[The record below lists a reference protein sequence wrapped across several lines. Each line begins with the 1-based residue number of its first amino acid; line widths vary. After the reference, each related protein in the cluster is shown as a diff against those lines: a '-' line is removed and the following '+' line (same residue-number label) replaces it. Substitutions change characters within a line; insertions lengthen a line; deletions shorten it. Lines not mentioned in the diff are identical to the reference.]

1 MAEPAST
8 LAAGDAGPAGSVGT
22 VETQY
27 LDLPDPVRLDCGRDL
42 HPVRVAYETYGTLSP
57 RRDNVILVCHALS
70 GDAHAA
76 GFAKTPPE
84 ESTRDGF
91 AAADRDGAAGKGLGW
106 WDGMIGPGKAFDTD
120 RFYVVSTN
128 LLGGC
133 RGTTGPSSTDPA
145 TGRPYG
151 PDFPVITVADMVRTE
166 RAFLHA
172 LGIERLAAVAG
183 GSLGGMQAFEWA
195 ILFPDQVDAVV
206 AIASTHALHP
216 QGVAWNAIARNSILG
231 DPAWQGGR
239 YYGTG
244 RAPDAGMGVAR
255 MVGHITY
262 LSAQALSDKFG
273 RRLQFADDIR
283 YTISEP
289 EFAVESYLRH
299 QADSFVRRFDA
310 NTYLYM
316 SRALTYFDLARQHG
330 SGSLAQRAR
339 RRFGADAADRVQ
351 LRLAVPAVRVT
362 GDRGGAP
369 RSRQAGRVPR
379 DRGAVRP
386 RLLPARRS
394 AADAH
399 HPPLPGRTPVTGR
412 PEEPRA
418 FGFETRQLHAGQRP
432 DPNTGA
438 RAVPI
443 FATTS
448 YVFEDPESA
457 AAYFN
462 LQEYGNTYS
471 RIMNPTTAVFEE
483 RVANLEGGAGAVA
496 FASGLAAQA
505 AALFTLL
512 EPGDHVVSSSALY
525 GGTVNQFK
533 HVLRKMN
540 VELTWVD
547 PDDPDAWRQEVR
559 ANTKAF
565 FGETIGNPAGNVLDI
580 EALAAIA
587 HEHGLPLIVD
597 NTFATPYLCRPIE
610 WGADIVIH
618 SATKFIGGHG
628 TSIGGVVVE
637 AGTFNWSNGRFPVV
651 ADPSPA
657 YHGLQFHETFGTY
670 GYLMKLRAE
679 TLRDL
684 GGALSPFSAF
694 LFLQGLE
701 TMSLRMERHVDNARA
716 VAAFLESHELASNVT
731 YPGLPGSRYRPLV
744 EKYLPRG
751 AGAVFS
757 FDCAGGRTGGQ
768 DLIRGM
774 TLWSHLAN
782 VGDAKSLVIHPA
794 STTHRQLSDD
804 ELRAAG
810 VGPGTVRLSVG
821 TESVADLIWDL
832 EQGFALVAATA
843 GKEVATA

>member
-1 MAEPAST
+1 M
-8 LAAGDAGPAGSVGT
+8 
-22 VETQY
+22 
-27 LDLPDPVRLDCGRDL
+27 
-42 HPVRVAYETYGTLSP
+42 AYETYGTLSP

-76 GFAKTPPE
+76 GFAKTPSQ

-91 AAADRDGAAGKGLGW
+91 GAEDRDGAAGKSLGW

-120 RFYVVSTN
+120 RFFVVSTN

-145 TGRPYG
+145 TGRAYG
-151 PDFPVITVADMVRTE
+151 ADFPVITVADMVRTE
-166 RAFLHA
+166 RAFLTE

-216 QGVAWNAIARNSILG
+216 QGMAWNAIARNAIMG
-231 DPAWQGGR
+231 DPAWQGGH

-244 RAPDAGMGVAR
+244 AAPEAGLGVAR
-255 MVGHITY
+255 MVGHVTY
-262 LSAQALSDKFG
+262 LSAVALSDKFG

-283 YTISEP
+283 YTITEP
-289 EFAVESYLRH
+289 EFEVESYLRH

-310 NTYLYM
+310 NTYLYT
-316 SRALTYFDLARQHG
+316 SRALTYFDLARQYG
-330 SGSLAQRAR
+330 GGSLARALESVSAR
-339 RRFGADAADRVQ
+339 TLLIAFSSDWLYPPAASKEIADALTALGKPAECQVIEAPYGHDCFLLEEARQ
-351 LRLAVPAVRVT
+351 TPIIRQFLGQHRLAGT
-362 GDRGGAP
+362 GDGGL
-369 RSRQAGRVPR
+369 R
-379 DRGAVRP
+379 
-386 RLLPARRS
+386 
-394 AADAH
+394 DAH
-399 HPPLPGRTPVTGR
+399 GRDPMTDNGFR
-412 PEEPRA
+412 SEEARA

-443 FATTS
+443 FQTTS

-471 RIMNPTTAVFEE
+471 RIMNPTVAVFEE

-547 PDDPDAWRQEVR
+547 PDDPDAWRKEVR

-565 FGETIGNPAGNVLDI
+565 FGETIGNPGGNVLDI
-580 EALAAIA
+580 EAVAAIA
-587 HEHGLPLIVD
+587 HSRGLPLIVD
-597 NTFATPYLCRPIE
+597 NTFASPYLCRPIE

-628 TSIGGVVVE
+628 TSIGGVVVK

-651 ADPSPA
+651 AEPSPA
-657 YHGLQFHETFGTY
+657 YHGLQFHETFGMY

-684 GGALSPFSAF
+684 GGALSPFNAF

-701 TMSLRMERHVDNARA
+701 TLSLRMERHVENARA
-716 VAAFLESHELASNVT
+716 VAAFLAAHELASNVT
-731 YPGLPGSRYRPLV
+731 YPGLPSSRYRPLV

-757 FDCAGGRTGGQ
+757 FDCAGGRAGGQ
-768 DLIRGM
+768 DLIRGVS
-774 TLWSHLAN
+774 LWSHLAN
-782 VGDAKSLVIHPA
+782 VGDAKSLIIHPA

-843 GKEVATA
+843 GKKAATT